1 MGATEDAAS
10 RRPARPDG
18 PKLRFETSS
27 ETYLDLA
34 VARLDDMSA
43 NLAKITLA
51 VSLAAEA
58 VAVAAVFLPRR

>member
-1 MGATEDAAS
+1 
-10 RRPARPDG
+10 
-18 PKLRFETSS
+18 
-27 ETYLDLA
+27 
-34 VARLDDMSA
+34 MSA